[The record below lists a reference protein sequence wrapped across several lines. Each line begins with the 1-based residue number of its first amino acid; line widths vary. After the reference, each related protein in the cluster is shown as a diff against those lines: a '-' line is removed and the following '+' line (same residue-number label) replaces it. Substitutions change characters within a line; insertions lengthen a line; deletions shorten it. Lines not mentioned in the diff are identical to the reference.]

1 MTEMMDKTW
10 SLYEAEKAAG
20 NAETADMIG
29 DAYTILDMIDMG
41 EAETNR
47 EYMEKTYYRMGR
59 ELTRDMLAGRETR
72 AVEAYRIMEA
82 AMVEAGILEADEEPE
97 EEPEEELDYTN
108 SASHFDEWAADQ
120 RFDVYRDLAL
130 MGYEY

>member
-20 NAETADMIG
+20 SAESADMIS
-29 DAYTILDMIDMG
+29 DAYTVLDMIDMG
-41 EAETNR
+41 EADTHR
-47 EYMEKTYYRMGR
+47 EDMEKTYYRMGR

-72 AVEAYRIMEA
+72 AVEAYRIMET

-97 EEPEEELDYTN
+97 DEPEEEMDYTN
-108 SASHFDEWAADQ
+108 SAQHWDEWAADQ